1 MTLRLN
7 ARVTGTDRSCGHVQ
21 GAARTLF
28 DYLAWARVVAPSHKA
43 YHWVV
48 AVGDASFMPLKLQAW
63 GPVMVGAVNPVIVDT
78 LEGMKKP
85 LKCLLMFHEWR
96 LRTNDEGQQFKIC
109 DRCGAYRDFT
119 PAAGAS

>member
-1 MTLRLN
+1 MAIETRPESRPVP
-7 ARVTGTDRSCGHVQ
+7 AGIRRAS
-21 GAARTLF
+21 AAGMAT
-28 DYLAWARVVAPSHKA
+28 
-43 YHWVV
+43 
-48 AVGDASFMPLKLQAW
+48 
-63 GPVMVGAVNPVIVDT
+63 GAVNPGIFDK

-96 LRTNDEGQQFKIC
+96 LRTNDEGQQYKIC